1 MNHHQPDHPPSI
13 QYLPKCIQDALGFS
27 INSRLKQAM
36 SGEGF
41 IKNIGDHLQ
50 LKIDQSPLQLDYDSM
65 DKSVIAML
73 LHLPNLKT
81 NNKEKNRSF
90 VFKETD
96 AFYNKNVT
104 LFHSYIQEIA
114 LSIMFVKGC
123 PIRTGS
129 MFEIL
134 SGPEHDLIINY
145 ILQNFYQL
153 FYIQIGDEMILLHN
167 SIVVISGIL
176 QRYILDITKEICKV
190 HLNKLYFHCCER
202 GINGSIKKSLPTIV
216 NAQHIEKIIK
226 IHKLQSPFLDQNLEI
241 LVKRKSDVGDPT
253 FKRKFDY
260 LYIEQ
265 NYIKTSPRY
274 ELRFKN
280 LYEVENLSN
289 VEMIHDDIVKLLT
302 NNEVV
307 VPFKKFDFSIHEK
320 NFTISAQSRSKKNDY
335 KFIAELTKI
344 QVLNEFSN
352 EF

>member
-1 MNHHQPDHPPSI
+1 MNNHQMDQQPSLSNSLRKVNI
-13 QYLPKCIQDALGFS
+13 HDALGFS

-81 NNKEKNRSF
+81 NNKEK
-90 VFKETD
+90 K
-96 AFYNKNVT
+96 
-104 LFHSYIQEIA
+104 
-114 LSIMFVKGC
+114 
-123 PIRTGS
+123 
-129 MFEIL
+129 
-134 SGPEHDLIINY
+134 
-145 ILQNFYQL
+145 QNF
-153 FYIQIGDEMILLHN
+153 H
-167 SIVVISGIL
+167 
-176 QRYILDITKEICKV
+176 
-190 HLNKLYFHCCER
+190 
-202 GINGSIKKSLPTIV
+202 
-216 NAQHIEKIIK
+216 
-226 IHKLQSPFLDQNLEI
+226 QNLEI

-289 VEMIHDDIVKLLT
+289 IEMIHDDIVKLLT

-307 VPFKKFDFSIHEK
+307 VPFKKFDSSIHEK